1 MTAEFAAARVMSTGA
16 AGSSRPAAPL
26 AATARTT
33 RWGVAHVPDPDD
45 HRAFHVIDGK
55 GGDDTLRGSA
65 AFGAIEVVSSISG
78 SGIDKYDEATRQ
90 RHIFGQHVGP
100 DGDACWPEKR
110 QFGGTVFCDLESI
123 RGLHWDTGDV
133 RVADSDTGLRRISG
147 SNRIFV
153 GSGYMC
159 LLDEGGA
166 PWCWEWSP
174 DVQPRPARAPQD
186 AVLYRIVGAEGFA
199 CGQTPD
205 YVTVTCWTVGVD
217 QQSYQ
222 QANHRFRDDP
232 IWLPH
237 PSGAACMVRWAI
249 PHGAGLLAA
258 IVAGVASFRGH
269 IAGEF
274 LGVSAGAGLVAWLLV
289 YASSLWD
296 SNGRGWHDKAA
307 GTVVI
312 NDPVRQPSQTDESRL

>member
-90 RHIFGQHVGP
+90 RHILGQHVGP

-110 QFGGTVFCDLESI
+110 QLGGTVFCDLESI

-153 GSGYMC
+153 GSGC
-159 LLDEGGA
+159 ACSTRAALLGAGNGA
-166 PWCWEWSP
+166 PTCSP
-174 DVQPRPARAPQD
+174 APHAPRKTRSCTGSWGPRGSRA
-186 AVLYRIVGAEGFA
+186 
-199 CGQTPD
+199 
-205 YVTVTCWTVGVD
+205 
-217 QQSYQ
+217 
-222 QANHRFRDDP
+222 
-232 IWLPH
+232 
-237 PSGAACMVRWAI
+237 
-249 PHGAGLLAA
+249 
-258 IVAGVASFRGH
+258 
-269 IAGEF
+269 
-274 LGVSAGAGLVAWLLV
+274 
-289 YASSLWD
+289 
-296 SNGRGWHDKAA
+296 GRPL
-307 GTVVI
+307 TM
-312 NDPVRQPSQTDESRL
+312 